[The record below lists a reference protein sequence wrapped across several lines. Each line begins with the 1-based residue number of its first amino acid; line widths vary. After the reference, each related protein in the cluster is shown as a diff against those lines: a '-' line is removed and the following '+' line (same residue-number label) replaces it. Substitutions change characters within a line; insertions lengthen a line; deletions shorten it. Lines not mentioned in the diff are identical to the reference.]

1 MVIFRYVNV
10 YQRVRD
16 KSPFWVLTSYRFYSV
31 MVAAVLKQYFSVLG
45 FGDNFTAMAALRY
58 TKTLIDVAEE
68 SSAARARNAR
78 SHSTPPMNPRLCPRD
93 AVFKCIQTYPLVMTN
108 ITMENHHL
116 VREFSHE
123 TW

>member
-45 FGDNFTAMAALRY
+45 FGDIILPPWQRFATPRHSLMSQKSHQPQGPGTLEATAPLR
-58 TKTLIDVAEE
+58 
-68 SSAARARNAR
+68 
-78 SHSTPPMNPRLCPRD
+78 
-93 AVFKCIQTYPLVMTN
+93 
-108 ITMENHHL
+108 
-116 VREFSHE
+116 
-123 TW
+123 

>member
-1 MVIFRYVNV
+1 
-10 YQRVRD
+10 
-16 KSPFWVLTSYRFYSV
+16 
-31 MVAAVLKQYFSVLG
+31 MVAAVLKQYFFCPWIWG
-45 FGDNFTAMAALRY
+45 HNFPAMAALRY
-58 TKTLIDVAEE
+58 TKTFIDVAEE

-116 VREFSHE
+116 VREFSNE